1 MASPDIV
8 DAIRYLVDNGVKRRA
23 LPAVY
28 PPWQTVYYHFAAWR
42 RRGAIGFLRD
52 QLRRQIRTGQGRC
65 P

>member
-8 DAIRYLVDNGVKRRA
+8 DAIRYLVDNGVKWRA
-23 LPAVY
+23 LAVVY
-28 PPWQTVYYHFAAWR
+28 PPWQTAYYQVAAWH